1 MKHDREMDDPMAED
15 LIGAF
20 LDGEL
25 KADDIDRLLAQLDC
39 DERRSR
45 ACRQAAVGS
54 VLAGGRGHFRDISS
68 AVREVVMGEK
78 LTRTVATPRVVPMA
92 PRRSAGLRSRMLVPA
107 FGLAMAASV
116 AAMAVVLVKPAVT
129 GPSDQ
134 SQAQMLAA
142 APQVI
147 SDDPVDDAGTRAAA
161 AQSGAA
167 PTEWAIAVPERQ
179 RPMVAQWSSVDTPG
193 ASPQLASQASSAA
206 RDRLNAYL
214 INHARYG
221 GGYALSGSLG
231 YARVAASPQQTGD
244 NKD

>member
-25 KADDIDRLLAQLDC
+25 QADDIDRMLAQLDC
-39 DERRSR
+39 GEVRSR

-54 VLAGGRGHFRDISS
+54 VLAGGRGHFRDIST
-68 AVREVVMGEK
+68 AVREVVMAEK
-78 LTRTVATPRVVPMA
+78 LPTTVQTARVVTLA
-92 PRRSAGLRSRMLVPA
+92 PRQAAGLRSRMLVPA

-129 GPSDQ
+129 VPSDQ
-134 SQAQMLAA
+134 GNAQMLAS

-147 SDDPVDDAGTRAAA
+147 GDSVEDASARAAA
-161 AQSGAA
+161 VPVANA
-167 PTEWAIAVPERQ
+167 PAEWAIAVPEQQ
-179 RPMVAQWSSVDTPG
+179 RPMIAQWSSVDAPG

-244 NKD
+244 NTD